1 MSITLKEL
9 PEYERPYEK
18 LELYGESELSN
29 SELLAIILAS
39 GTKEETSIQL
49 AYKVLS
55 LGRNSTE
62 SELRYLQAVS
72 LEELKKI
79 KGIGRVKAIRIKAA
93 FELAKRLSR
102 PTRNEIIVSS
112 SKDIAQLFMEEMR
125 FEKKEIVKVVILNNK
140 NRILK
145 IQNVSLGG
153 ANYAVVEPK
162 EILAEPVKMGATK
175 IILIHNHPSG
185 NPTPSREDF
194 EVTKRIGLCAK
205 MMGIELVDHIVIG
218 DGEYKSVSVG

>member
-55 LGRNSTE
+55 LVRNSTE

-125 FEKKEIVKVVILNNK
+125 FEKK
-140 NRILK
+140 
-145 IQNVSLGG
+145 
-153 ANYAVVEPK
+153 
-162 EILAEPVKMGATK
+162 
-175 IILIHNHPSG
+175 
-185 NPTPSREDF
+185 
-194 EVTKRIGLCAK
+194 
-205 MMGIELVDHIVIG
+205 
-218 DGEYKSVSVG
+218 

>member
-112 SKDIAQLFMEEMR
+112 SSKS
-125 FEKKEIVKVVILNNK
+125 KK
-140 NRILK
+140 
-145 IQNVSLGG
+145 
-153 ANYAVVEPK
+153 
-162 EILAEPVKMGATK
+162 
-175 IILIHNHPSG
+175 
-185 NPTPSREDF
+185 
-194 EVTKRIGLCAK
+194 
-205 MMGIELVDHIVIG
+205 
-218 DGEYKSVSVG
+218 